1 MQMTVQ
7 LTMLNGARHLLKL
20 WCSIVTHLLNTGNN
34 IPEMMQ
40 QIKQSTINYIL
51 NTDGGDKKNIKE
63 KEKGARCMVH
73 DIG

>member
-1 MQMTVQ
+1 
-7 LTMLNGARHLLKL
+7 MLNGARHLLKL

-51 NTDGGDKKNIKE
+51 NTDGGDKKYKR
-63 KEKGARCMVH
+63 KRKRKRGMVH